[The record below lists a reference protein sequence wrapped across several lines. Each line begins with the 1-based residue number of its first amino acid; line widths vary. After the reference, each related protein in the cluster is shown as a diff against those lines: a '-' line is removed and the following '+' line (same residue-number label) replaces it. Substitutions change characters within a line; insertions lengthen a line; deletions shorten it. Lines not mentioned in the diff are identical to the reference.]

1 MRTLI
6 HINSLQYFFSMKK
19 STFYKSSIFIFLTIL
34 FIIGILQFQGQTVI
48 AEGTTIPCPG
58 FYSCNTGG
66 ITGTGSGS
74 TREQAKQN
82 AIDNCVSNQ
91 ASALA
96 AFEQCVTQL
105 TTDLTQ
111 QCFRLTFEGLQCS
124 PDVDAIIDSQECA
137 VHGDACSQINPN
149 TWTCTAFGG
158 ASIYTGKCTPSTPH
172 GGN

>member
-1 MRTLI
+1 
-6 HINSLQYFFSMKK
+6 MKK
-19 STFYKSSIFIFLTIL
+19 STFYKSTTFIFLTIL
-34 FIIGILQFQGQTVI
+34 FIIAVLQFQGQPVI
-48 AEGTTIPCPG
+48 AEGTTITCPG
-58 FYSCNTGG
+58 YYTCNTGG

-111 QCFRLTFEGLQCS
+111 QCFQLTSEGLQCS
-124 PDVDAIIDSQECA
+124 PDVDATIDYYECD
-137 VHGDACSQINPN
+137 VHVDACNQINSN

-158 ASIYTGKCTPSTPH
+158 ASLYTGKCTPSAPP